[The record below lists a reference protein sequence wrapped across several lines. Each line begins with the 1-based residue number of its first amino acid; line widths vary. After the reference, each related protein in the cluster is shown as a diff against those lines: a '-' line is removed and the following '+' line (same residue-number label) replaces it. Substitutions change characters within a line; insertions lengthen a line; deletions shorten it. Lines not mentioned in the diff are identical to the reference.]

1 MVNEDIKFDDLEE
14 IFANVSPQKSAGPA
28 AEEKKKPDII
38 CLLTDDKKANN
49 MNIMLSK
56 FKKHSM
62 DDLKAAIHQL
72 NPSIITLEAAQAL
85 LRFPPE
91 TDELNLVK
99 NYDGPL
105 ENLDLVSQF
114 YVAIKDIPRYQPRLR
129 TVILREEFEDRFAP
143 AVRDVEI
150 VEKGCLALKNN
161 ENFKRFLKLVLDLG
175 NKMNSVGFFFNFWV
189 GLMGI
194 D

>member
-1 MVNEDIKFDDLEE
+1 MNNDDIKFDDLDE
-14 IFANVSPQKSAGPA
+14 IFENVSPQKA
-28 AEEKKKPDII
+28 APSEQEKKKPEVI

-62 DDLKAAIHQL
+62 EELKNAILTL
-72 NPSIITLEAAQAL
+72 NPFIISLDAAQAL

-91 TDELNLVK
+91 TEELNVVK
-99 NYDGPL
+99 GYDGPL

-114 YVAIKDIPRYQPRLR
+114 YVAIKDVPRYQPRLR
-129 TVILREEFEDRFAP
+129 TVILQGEFDDRFNP
-143 AVRDVEI
+143 AVRDIEI
-150 VEKGCLALKNN
+150 LEKGCQALKNN

-175 NKMNSVGFFFNFWV
+175 NKMNSVT
-189 GLMGI
+189 
-194 D
+194 